1 MTKKLVIKLKL
12 LSLGIGIFISVLA
25 CENDFKNVGVN
36 IVDNDIF
43 SSEKYIS
50 ELITYS
56 KDIEFNK
63 TNGTK
68 SQNMLGVQR
77 DAVFGKLEASF
88 VTQLQLPTNNP
99 DFGANAVIDSVIVDI
114 PYNSHRDGTQ
124 TNGDGDV
131 VPKHVLDSVWVRG
144 DKSFLLNVFE
154 LETYLHTVDP
164 NDPTKAKE
172 YFSNDTFLKTNP
184 GEPLYTALFSPK
196 ENDTMTIVKRYKYPD
211 YPDLTTRE
219 LYQTDT
225 IKTATPSPSIKIPF
239 DNATIKSIFQDN
251 LSGSEFTSNANFQ
264 YFFRGLYFEATE
276 NSTSGSALMLLNLT
290 NAKMTIYYSNDVEKD
305 EKDDEDL
312 DGDGITGEHDVQVRT
327 ANTFA
332 FPFNSVKTNIYS
344 RDITGSDY
352 ENYLSDMDIVSGEEK
367 MFISGAA
374 GSHGVIKLFGDD
386 TKNTNDIPDELE
398 ELRTK
403 NWLVNDAKLIV
414 YIDKDYTT
422 NWTPERLYLYN
433 IGEEEN
439 TQIIDAMPQAILG
452 IGGKLERDEDGI
464 PEKYIFHITDYIKE
478 VIKPDSEVL
487 VYDLGLKVYDS
498 YDTPNQQTTT
508 DTIVKNY
515 NSNPKG
521 LVLKGNLPS
530 TDEYRAK
537 LQIYYTS
544 KN

>member
-1 MTKKLVIKLKL
+1 MTKKLVIKLKF

-43 SSEKYIS
+43 STEKYIS
-50 ELITYS
+50 DLITYS
-56 KDIEFNK
+56 KNIEFNK
-63 TNGTK
+63 SNGTK

-88 VTQLQLPTNNP
+88 VTQLQLQSNNP
-99 DFGANAVIDSVIVDI
+99 DFGTNAVIDSVIVDI

-131 VPKHVLDSVWVRG
+131 VPKHVLDSVWVNG
-144 DKSFLLNVFE
+144 DKTFLLNVFE
-154 LETYLHTVDP
+154 LETYLQTIDP
-164 NDPTKAKE
+164 EDPTKAKE

-184 GEPLYTALFSPK
+184 SEPLYSALFSPN
-196 ENDTMTIVKRYKYPD
+196 ENDTMTVVNRYKYPD

-219 LYQTDT
+219 LYKTDT
-225 IKTATPSPSIKIPF
+225 IKAATPAPSMKIPF
-239 DNATIKSIFQDN
+239 DKATIKNIFQDN
-251 LSGSEFTSNANFQ
+251 LSSSEFASNANFQ
-264 YFFRGLYFEATE
+264 YYFRGLYFEAIE
-276 NSTSGSALMLLNLT
+276 NNTTDGALMLLNLT
-290 NAKMTIYYSNDVEKD
+290 EAKMTIYYSNDVEKD

-312 DGDGITGEHDVQVRT
+312 DGNGITGEDAVQVRT
-327 ANTFA
+327 ANTFV
-332 FPFNSVKTNIYS
+332 FPFNSVKANIYS

-352 ENYLSDMDIVSGEEK
+352 ENYLSTMDIVLGEEQ
-367 MFISGAA
+367 MFVSGAA
-374 GSHGVIKLFGDD
+374 GPHGVIKLFGDD
-386 TKNTNDIPDELE
+386 TNSNGIPDELE
-398 ELRTK
+398 ELRTQ
-403 NWLVNDAKLIV
+403 NWLINDAKLIV

-433 IGEEEN
+433 IGEEED
-439 TQIIDAMPQAILG
+439 TQITDAMPQAILG
-452 IGGKLERDEDGI
+452 IGGKLERDEDGV
-464 PEKYIFHITDYIKE
+464 PEKYVFHITDYIKE
-478 VIKPDSEVL
+478 VIKSDSEVQL
-487 VYDLGLKVYDS
+487 HDLGLKVYDS

-521 LVLKGNLPS
+521 LVLKGNLPNS
-530 TDEYRAK
+530 DEYRAK